1 MEIINEMRLMFL
13 SKEENETFCRVS
25 VAAFLSQLDPV
36 VSELVDVK
44 TAVSEAVTNCVVH
57 GYGENYGVITV
68 NMRVFFDK
76 TVEISIEDK
85 GRGILDI
92 EKAREPLFTTKKDE
106 ERAGMGF
113 TVMET
118 FMDSVEVFSEI
129 GKGTTV
135 ILKKQLSS
143 NT

>member
-36 VSELVDVK
+36 VSELVDIK

-57 GYGENYGVITV
+57 GYGANYGVITV
-68 NMRVFFDK
+68 NMRVFYDK

-85 GRGILDI
+85 GKGISDI
-92 EKAREPLFTTKKDE
+92 QKAREPLFTTKKDE

-118 FMDSVEVFSEI
+118 FMDNVEVFSQI
-129 GKGTTV
+129 GEGTTV
-135 ILKKQLSS
+135 IMKKQLSS

>member
-68 NMRVFFDK
+68 IMRVFFDK
-76 TVEISIEDK
+76 TVEMSIEDK
-85 GRGILDI
+85 GRGILDF
-92 EKAREPLFTTKKDE
+92 EKAREPLFTTIKDE

>member
-1 MEIINEMRLMFL
+1 MEITNEIRLMFL
-13 SKEENETFCRVS
+13 SKEQNEGFCRVS
-25 VAAFLSQLDPV
+25 VAAFLSQVDPT

-44 TAVSEAVTNCVVH
+44 TAVSEAVTNSVVH
-57 GYGENYGVITV
+57 GYGEKYGIIIVD
-68 NMRVFFDK
+68 MRLFSDN
-76 TVEISIEDK
+76 TVEISVEDK
-85 GRGILDI
+85 GRGIEDI

-118 FMDSVEVFSEI
+118 FMDSVEVYSKPGE
-129 GKGTTV
+129 GTTV
-135 ILKKQLSS
+135 IMKKRLLS

>member
-1 MEIINEMRLMFL
+1 MEITNEIRLMFL
-13 SKEENETFCRVS
+13 SKEQNEGFCRVS
-25 VAAFLSQLDPV
+25 VAAFLSQVDPT

-44 TAVSEAVTNCVVH
+44 TAVSEAVTNSVVH
-57 GYGENYGVITV
+57 GYGEKYGIIIVD
-68 NMRVFFDK
+68 MRLFSDN
-76 TVEISIEDK
+76 TVEISVEDK
-85 GRGILDI
+85 GRGIDDI

-118 FMDSVEVFSEI
+118 FMDSVEVYSKPGE
-129 GKGTTV
+129 GTTV
-135 ILKKQLSS
+135 IMKKRLLS

>member
-44 TAVSEAVTNCVVH
+44 TAVSEAVTNCVVL

-68 NMRVFFDK
+68 NMRVFFDQ

-129 GKGTTV
+129 GRGTTV

>member
-1 MEIINEMRLMFL
+1 MEIINEIRLMFL
-13 SKEENETFCRVS
+13 SKEQNEGFCRVS
-25 VAAFLSQLDPV
+25 VAAFLSQVDPT

-44 TAVSEAVTNCVVH
+44 TAVSEAVTNSVVH
-57 GYGENYGVITV
+57 GYGEKYGIIIVD
-68 NMRVFFDK
+68 MRLFSDN
-76 TVEISIEDK
+76 TVEISVEDK
-85 GRGILDI
+85 GRGIEDI

-118 FMDSVEVFSEI
+118 FMDSVEVYSKPGE
-129 GKGTTV
+129 GTTV
-135 ILKKQLSS
+135 IMKKRLLS

>member
-1 MEIINEMRLMFL
+1 MEIINETRLMFL
-13 SKEENETFCRVS
+13 SKTQNESFCRVS
-25 VAAFLSQLDPV
+25 VAAFLSQTDPI

-57 GYGENYGVITV
+57 GYGEKYGVITV
-68 NMRVFFDK
+68 NMRIFSDN
-76 TVEISIEDK
+76 TVEISIEDRGK
-85 GRGILDI
+85 GISDI
-92 EKAREPLFTTKKDE
+92 KKAREPLFTTKKDE

-118 FMDSVEVFSEI
+118 FMDSVEVYSQV

-135 ILKKQLSS
+135 IMKKRLSS

>member
-1 MEIINEMRLMFL
+1 MDI
-13 SKEENETFCRVS
+13 
-25 VAAFLSQLDPV
+25 
-36 VSELVDVK
+36 K
-44 TAVSEAVTNCVVH
+44 TAVSEAVSNCIIH
-57 GYGENYGVITV
+57 GYGEKYGIITV
-68 NMRVFFDK
+68 NMRVFSSRN
-76 TVEISIEDK
+76 VEISIEDNGK
-85 GRGILDI
+85 GINDI
-92 EKAREPLFTTKKDE
+92 EKAREPLFTTRRDE

>member
-129 GKGTTV
+129 GRGTTV

>member
-1 MEIINEMRLMFL
+1 MDIINEMRLMFL